1 MPLNNFLHASCFNIP
16 GALQQLPA
24 CIWFYIWFPCGLLKS
39 HPPVRLSNFPHSCG
53 SISKLSPPVSPQ
65 RLAWTVIWVQYL
77 DFRFSSQQ
85 LPASL
90 SLTNFLRSSGLNI
103 YMFPRFSRHLLAC
116 ILSQY
121 RNPPT
126 LCLSAASGIHFC
138 VPKLPLPLSDFFAC
152 IFMYLHLVSMS
163 RLHPSSLNNFLHSS
177 CFNIEFSLPPMCL
190 SISCIHFAS
199 YVNFPWPLHHFLRF
213 VVSIFEPP
221 LHQQLLAC
229 ILHQYLNSSHPVPGP
244 KKIVQVQ

>member
-90 SLTNFLRSSGLNI
+90 SPIFCRHLASISTCSPVSLNTFLHASCLNI
-103 YMFPRFSRHLLAC
+103 EIPPLCASQQLPAFTFVSQNFPC
-116 ILSQY
+116 LSQIF
-121 RNPPT
+121 
-126 LCLSAASGIHFC
+126 LHVSS
-138 VPKLPLPLSDFFAC
+138 C
-152 IFMYLHLVSMS
+152 IF
-163 RLHPSSLNNFLHSS
+163 
-177 CFNIEFSLPPMCL
+177 I
-190 SISCIHFAS
+190 
-199 YVNFPWPLHHFLRF
+199 
-213 VVSIFEPP
+213 
-221 LHQQLLAC
+221 
-229 ILHQYLNSSHPVPGP
+229 
-244 KKIVQVQ
+244 